1 MIEIRHFQLIQ
12 AIAQTG
18 SVTKASQKLCL
29 TQPSLSHQL
38 KEIESRLGMRLF
50 LRVNKSMLITP
61 EGKKILD
68 AGHEILTKVSVLEQ
82 DLKTNN
88 SSARL
93 LRITTQCYTCYH
105 WLPLIMKKFQAQM
118 PHTDIDIVTEAM
130 SNPVDFLLRGQIDL
144 AVANSIKPTNGIR
157 FERLFDDEQVALVPS
172 KHLLAKRKFIQPA
185 DFAGE
190 HLIVYKQDSGTD
202 HFTQTVLAPQGI
214 QVGKVTRMQLTEARV
229 ELVKAGIGLTVMSRW
244 LIRPFARDSKAIK
257 LLPIGKNGF
266 YRTWYIATLD
276 QKRNDPVV
284 KEFTGFLKD
293 QQLGITTA

>member
-38 KEIESRLGMRLF
+38 KEIESRLGTRLF
-50 LRVNKSMLITP
+50 LRVNKSMVITP

-68 AGHEILTKVSVLEQ
+68 AGHEILTRVSVLEQ
-82 DLKTNN
+82 DIKANTG
-88 SSARL
+88 SSRL

-105 WLPLIMKKFQAQM
+105 WLPLIMKKFQTQM
-118 PHTDIDIVTEAM
+118 PHTEIDIVTEAM
-130 SNPVDFLLRGQIDL
+130 SNPVDYLLRGQIDL
-144 AVANSIKPTNGIR
+144 AVANSMKETNGIR
-157 FERLFDDEQVALVPS
+157 FEKLFDDEQVVLVPS
-172 KHLLAKRKFIQPA
+172 KHLLAKRKFIQPS

-214 QVGKVTRMQLTEARV
+214 QVGKITRMQLTEARV

-244 LIRPFARDSKAIK
+244 LVRPFARDSKAIK

-284 KEFTGFLKD
+284 KEFTGFLKE
-293 QQLGITTA
+293 QQLGVS

>member
-12 AIAQTG
+12 AIAETG

-38 KEIESRLGMRLF
+38 KEIEFRLGTRLF
-50 LRVNKSMLITP
+50 LRVNKSMVITP

-68 AGHEILTKVSVLEQ
+68 AGGEILNRVSSLEQ
-82 DLKTNN
+82 DIKANN
-88 SSARL
+88 TGAQL

-105 WLPLIMKKFQAQM
+105 WLPLIMKKFQTQM
-118 PHTDIDIVTEAM
+118 PHTDIDIITEAM

-144 AVANSIKPTNGIR
+144 AITSALKTTNGIR
-157 FERLFDDEQVALVPS
+157 FEKLFDDEQVALVPS
-172 KHLLAKRKFIQPA
+172 KHPLAKKKFIQTD

-190 HLIVYKQDSGTD
+190 HLIVYKTDSGND
-202 HFTQTVLAPQGI
+202 HFTQNVLAPQGI
-214 QVGKVTRMQLTEARV
+214 QVGKLTRMQLTEARV

-244 LIRPFARDSKAIK
+244 LVKPFVRDSKSIK
-257 LLPIGKNGF
+257 QLSLGKNGF

-276 QKRNDPVV
+276 QKKNDPVV
-284 KEFTGFLKD
+284 KHFASFLKE
-293 QQLGITTA
+293 QQLGII

>member
-12 AIAQTG
+12 AIAEAG

-38 KEIESRLGMRLF
+38 KEIELRLGTRLF
-50 LRVNKSMLITP
+50 LRINKSMVITP

-68 AGHEILTKVSVLEQ
+68 AGKEILTRVSVLEQ
-82 DLKTNN
+82 DIKANTGR
-88 SSARL
+88 SRL

-105 WLPLIMKKFQAQM
+105 WLPLIMKKFQTQM

-144 AVANSIKPTNGIR
+144 AIVNSIKATNGIR
-157 FERLFDDEQVALVPS
+157 FEKLFDDEQVAIVPS
-172 KHLLAKRKFIQPA
+172 KHSLAGRKFIQPA

-190 HLIVYKQDSGTD
+190 HLIVYKLDSGSD
-202 HFTQTVLAPQGI
+202 HFTQNVLASQGI

-244 LIRPFARDSKAIK
+244 LTRPFVRDSQAIK
-257 LLPIGKNGF
+257 LLSIGKNGF

-276 QKRNDPVV
+276 QKKNDPVV
-284 KEFTGFLKD
+284 KHFSSFLKE
-293 QQLGITTA
+293 QQLGIS

>member
-12 AIAQTG
+12 AIAETG

-29 TQPSLSHQL
+29 TQPSISHQL
-38 KEIESRLGMRLF
+38 KEIEGRLGTRLF
-50 LRVNKSMLITP
+50 LRINKSMVITQ

-68 AGHEILTKVSVLEQ
+68 AGDEILGKVSALEK
-82 DLKTNN
+82 DIKGN
-88 SSARL
+88 SGNTRL

-105 WLPLIMKKFQAQM
+105 WLPAVMKKFHYLM

-130 SNPVDFLLRGQIDL
+130 SNPVDFLLKGQIDL
-144 AVANSIKPTNGIR
+144 AIANSIKATNGIR
-157 FERLFDDEQVALVPS
+157 FDKLFDDEQVALVPA
-172 KHLLAKRKFIQPA
+172 KHPLAKARSVQPA

-202 HFTQTVLAPQGI
+202 HFTQNVLSPLGI
-214 QVGKVTRMQLTEARV
+214 QVGKLTRMQLTEARV

-244 LIRPFARDSKAIK
+244 LMKPFVRDSKAIK
-257 LLPIGKNGF
+257 MLPIGKNGF

-276 QKRNDPVV
+276 QKKNDPVV
-284 KEFTGFLKD
+284 KNFAGFLKE
-293 QQLGITTA
+293 QQLGI